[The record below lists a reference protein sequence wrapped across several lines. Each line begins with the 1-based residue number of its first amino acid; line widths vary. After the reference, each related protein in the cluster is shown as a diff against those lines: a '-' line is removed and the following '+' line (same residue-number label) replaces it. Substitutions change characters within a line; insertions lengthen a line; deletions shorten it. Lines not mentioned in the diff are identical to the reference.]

1 MPGAPE
7 REFHCPFPC
16 SLSQTV
22 ANPLEDY
29 FILTKS
35 SARSRWMGAGIPAFP
50 PLLAALLRVWR
61 LIFQFCP
68 PFRFVL
74 PSSCSHL

>member
-7 REFHCPFPC
+7 REFHCPSPY

-35 SARSRWMGAGIPAFP
+35 SARSHWMGDDIPAIP
-50 PLLAALLRVWR
+50 PPSVVLLQRV
-61 LIFQFCP
+61 
-68 PFRFVL
+68 
-74 PSSCSHL
+74 